1 MVIVAVVLGGIIG
14 GLIAMG
20 ATVLVRGDFP
30 VRTPRALD
38 PEYRHHEVVACGL
51 LVGILLKFGTAGAGV
66 GALLG
71 FLVYWLAF

>member
-14 GLIAMG
+14 GLIAV
-20 ATVLVRGDFP
+20 AVTILVRGDFP
-30 VRTPRALD
+30 VRTPKALD

-51 LVGILLKFGTAGAGV
+51 LVGILLKIGTAGAVV

-71 FLVYWLAF
+71 LLVFWLGF

>member
-1 MVIVAVVLGGIIG
+1 MVIAAVVLGAIIG
-14 GLIAMG
+14 GLIAVA

-51 LVGILLKFGTAGAGV
+51 LVGILLKLGTAGARV
-66 GALLG
+66 GR
-71 FLVYWLAF
+71 

>member
-1 MVIVAVVLGGIIG
+1 MMILAVALGAIIG
-14 GLIAMG
+14 GLIVVA

-51 LVGILLKFGTAGAGV
+51 LVGILLKLGTAGAGV
-66 GALLG
+66 GALVAL
-71 FLVYWLAF
+71 LVFWLAF

>member
-14 GLIAMG
+14 GLIAAA
-20 ATVLVRGDFP
+20 ATVVVRGDFP

-51 LVGILLKFGTAGAGV
+51 LVGILLKLGTAGAGV

-71 FLVYWLAF
+71 LLVYWLAF